1 MKTTKKMLRI
11 LKAMRILFVFLF
23 SVGVYAQQDT
33 LVQQRQAR
41 KFVREG
47 NALHQQKKYTEAA
60 VSYQK
65 ALEQNATYFKAAH
78 NLGNALAIQNNNKE
92 ALSQYELALKGAKT
106 KKEKAATYHN
116 IGNVHLQEKNFEKA
130 IEAYKSSLR
139 ANPLDDET
147 RYNLAFAQKM
157 LQKQKEEQEKNK
169 QEPPSAY
176 AKRMKKKADALV
188 SKFKFEEASDLMKE
202 ALEKD
207 ITVSN
212 YKDFMKKLDDVIE
225 IKK

>member
-1 MKTTKKMLRI
+1 
-11 LKAMRILFVFLF
+11 
-23 SVGVYAQQDT
+23 
-33 LVQQRQAR
+33 
-41 KFVREG
+41 
-47 NALHQQKKYTEAA
+47 
-60 VSYQK
+60 
-65 ALEQNATYFKAAH
+65 
-78 NLGNALAIQNNNKE
+78 
-92 ALSQYELALKGAKT
+92 LALRGAKT
-106 KKEKAATYHN
+106 KKEKAVTYHN
-116 IGNVHLQEKNFEKA
+116 MGNVHLQEKNFEKA

-188 SKFKFEEASDLMKE
+188 SKFKFEEALDLMKE

>member
-1 MKTTKKMLRI
+1 MKKIQKMLRTN
-11 LKAMRILFVFLF
+11 KAMRILFLFLF
-23 SVGVYAQQDT
+23 SLGTYAQQDT
-33 LVQQRQAR
+33 LVQQRSAR

-47 NALHQQKKYTEAA
+47 NALHQQKKYAAAA

-65 ALEQNATYFKAAH
+65 ALEQNATYYKAAH
-78 NLGNALAIQNNNKE
+78 NLGNALAIQKNTKE

-106 KKEKAATYHN
+106 KKEKAASYHN
-116 IGNVHLQEKNFEKA
+116 IGNVHLQEKAYDKA
-130 IEAYKSSLR
+130 VDAFKNSLR

-147 RYNLAFAQKM
+147 RYNLAHAKKM
-157 LQKQKEEQEKNK
+157 LQKQKEEEKKNK
-169 QEPPSAY
+169 QDPPSAY

-188 SKFKFEEASDLMKE
+188 SKFKFEEASELMNM

-207 ITVSN
+207 MTVSN
-212 YKDFMKKLDDVIE
+212 YKDFMKKLDEVIE